1 MKKIQLYLNK
11 IHFSSLGL
19 SLYQILDIY
28 GKNIFQNKIGKQAA
42 SISWSFF
49 LSLFPFMLFI
59 LSLLPYLPHYEGL
72 QIYLFKKLLPEIL
85 PKNIALEVISYLKN
99 FLIPNLNS
107 LNNIPTILFALI
119 FGTNGTYSLINGFN
133 ENSDL
138 KRSFIREYLISIG
151 VTLSFI
157 TLIIL
162 NFLGIYYTQI
172 VLRIFS
178 PNNNDFM
185 IFHLSKF
192 VGWVSFPF
200 FYFIL
205 LSLFYWVGCLKIK
218 KWKQAIPGSI
228 FTTILFVI
236 STYIFAFYLKK
247 FANYNI
253 FYGSIGSVIIIMVWI
268 NINIVLLLLGNELNI
283 LLRKLLSK

>member
-72 QIYLFKKLLPEIL
+72 QVYLLKKLLPEIL

-107 LNNIPTILFALI
+107 LNNIPTSLFALI